1 MRESCQIIGTRIEN
15 RCSNETKEKKVI
27 MKELKQDSVS
37 MHSMDARIPGISF
50 DILSNERGDDKLKV
64 IRGAEEK
71 CRKKIE
77 ESNDGNN
84 ENNDENNDKNNEK
97 TDGNNEIN
105 ENNEK
110 TDENND
116 NDEIVVER
124 GNQAGDDKDSTEIK
138 NSSHRGS
145 VVPSRARTELLH
157 MAFSTAQGI
166 HDAVRTIK
174 HFI

>member
-1 MRESCQIIGTRIEN
+1 MMRESCQIIGTRIEN

-27 MKELKQDSVS
+27 MKELKQDSIS
-37 MHSMDARIPGISF
+37 MHFMDARIPGISF

-64 IRGAEEK
+64 IRGTEGK

-77 ESNDGNN
+77 E
-84 ENNDENNDKNNEK
+84 NNDEN
-97 TDGNNEIN
+97 N

-145 VVPSRARTELLH
+145 VVPSRARTELLY

-174 HFI
+174 NFI